1 MMEDPVILIKTVGN
15 FEQGI
20 TYEKSAVLRVLGTDF
35 GDCPFVPNTSV
46 VEAVVDFLASMIV
59 SDAKCPIYFL
69 PESDINEM
77 AVSLLGQISSDV
89 SIPIQYQRKARLI
102 TERKKN
108 RNTLI
113 ELCKVMTRSINFE
126 SQMQDYKVQY
136 KMYPIQIHQSSGD
149 AFVLIVEQK
158 FTIRKV
164 KMMIYETRK
173 VPPGLA
179 ILSESGKELPNSRTL
194 GQLEIYKDSILQLQI
209 TQPPPN
215 ISVAGSVTGSAIG
228 ASSGDSVSATAA
240 EIDRPWKDPGSTEY
254 VIYIFLLTGKRII
267 LNVIRSDL
275 VEVIKE
281 KIQDHEG
288 IPPDQQRILFA
299 GQQLEDGRTLADY
312 RIGAETTLHLVLRL
326 RGGMF
331 HSSTTGVDEAGHT
344 TFDVRVGHPKG
355 ATSLCVRV
363 PPRSNAGDLF
373 RAVLRAS
380 LLRLVP
386 FPEPFDMFVK
396 GMSGEVVLALL
407 SDSTARIPSAGR
419 PVIITVDARKGS
431 D

>member
-158 FTIRKV
+158 LTIRKV

-179 ILSESGKELPNSRTL
+179 ILSESGKELTNTRPTRN
-194 GQLEIYKDSILQLQI
+194 LQRFY
-209 TQPPPN
+209 
-215 ISVAGSVTGSAIG
+215 SATSNHA
-228 ASSGDSVSATAA
+228 ASSQ
-240 EIDRPWKDPGSTEY
+240 Y
-254 VIYIFLLTGKRII
+254 
-267 LNVIRSDL
+267 
-275 VEVIKE
+275 
-281 KIQDHEG
+281 
-288 IPPDQQRILFA
+288 QR
-299 GQQLEDGRTLADY
+299 GW
-312 RIGAETTLHLVLRL
+312 
-326 RGGMF
+326 
-331 HSSTTGVDEAGHT
+331 
-344 TFDVRVGHPKG
+344 
-355 ATSLCVRV
+355 
-363 PPRSNAGDLF
+363 
-373 RAVLRAS
+373 
-380 LLRLVP
+380 
-386 FPEPFDMFVK
+386 
-396 GMSGEVVLALL
+396 L
-407 SDSTARIPSAGR
+407 SDWFCHRRFKRRFGFR
-419 PVIITVDARKGS
+419 NGS
-431 D
+431 GNRSSLEGSRLDGICDLHFSFDWKAHHTECDPFRSG